1 MYGASGM
8 VYMSDSFLTK
18 TFLSFLLPVQVCR
31 AAAGEAEASTEA
43 CEQST
48 KLDFVAWGKKVI
60 YL

>member
-1 MYGASGM
+1 M